1 MMMDTKPNRLRSRPE
16 MQVRSAEEVVG
27 THVAGITLPS
37 GSDSRTPRIRTL
49 RDAPDTPPPRVRR
62 PEELAR
68 DALGGDHVLAVPT
81 CMRDGEEHARHVT
94 TRAPRSRADPFR
106 RTPTLG
112 IVNQV
117 RPAFEHQAVPDRRV
131 RRVSGIRDQPTKSGS

>member
-16 MQVRSAEEVVG
+16 MQVRSAEEVVV

-37 GSDSRTPRIRTL
+37 RSDSRTPLIRTL
-49 RDAPDTPPPRVRR
+49 RDAPDTPPPLVRR
-62 PEELAR
+62 PEELSR
-68 DALGGDHVLAVPT
+68 GALGGDHVLAVPT
-81 CMRDGEEHARHVT
+81 CMRDGEEHARNVT

-131 RRVSGIRDQPTKSGS
+131 RRESGIRDHPARSGR

>member
-1 MMMDTKPNRLRSRPE
+1 MMMDTKPKRLRSRPG
-16 MQVRSAEEVVG
+16 MQARSAEEVVG

-62 PEELAR
+62 PEELPR

-81 CMRDGEEHARHVT
+81 CMRDGEERARHVT

-106 RTPTLG
+106 RTPTSG

-131 RRVSGIRDQPTKSGS
+131 RRVPGIRNPPTKSGS